1 MQSTADVLYT
11 TVFDDRAKQF
21 LKEGRKVVL
30 CPMPAKVIGRNH
42 FWNPIMFKWKPMTLG
57 CLIHTDKA
65 MFDDF
70 ITEKHLDWQWW
81 DILTHAKVI
90 EMDEAPRQLRPFIQV
105 IDSYETNHKLGIGFE
120 ARIGYGKLMVLA
132 LDTKKEMEKRPAT
145 QQLLVSID
153 RYVKS
158 DRFNP
163 QVDVEASF
171 IESFLRK

>member
-1 MQSTADVLYT
+1 MVGHLNACQSN
-11 TVFDDRAKQF
+11 
-21 LKEGRKVVL
+21 
-30 CPMPAKVIGRNH
+30 RNGWRRH
-42 FWNPIMFKWKPMTLG
+42 VSCVRSF
-57 CLIHTDKA
+57 
-65 MFDDF
+65 
-70 ITEKHLDWQWW
+70 
-81 DILTHAKVI
+81 
-90 EMDEAPRQLRPFIQV
+90 RV

-120 ARIGYGKLMVLA
+120 ARIGNGKLMVLA

>member
-1 MQSTADVLYT
+1 
-11 TVFDDRAKQF
+11 
-21 LKEGRKVVL
+21 
-30 CPMPAKVIGRNH
+30 
-42 FWNPIMFKWKPMTLG
+42 
-57 CLIHTDKA
+57 
-65 MFDDF
+65 
-70 ITEKHLDWQWW
+70 
-81 DILTHAKVI
+81 
-90 EMDEAPRQLRPFIQV
+90 MDEAPRQLRPFIQV

-120 ARIGYGKLMVLA
+120 ARIGNGKADGVG
-132 LDTKKEMEKRPAT
+132 TGYKERNGETACH